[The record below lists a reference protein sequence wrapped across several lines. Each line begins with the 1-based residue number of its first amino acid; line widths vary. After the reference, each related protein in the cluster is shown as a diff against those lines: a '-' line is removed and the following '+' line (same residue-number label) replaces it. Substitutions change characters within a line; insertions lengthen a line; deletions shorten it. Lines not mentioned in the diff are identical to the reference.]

1 MYIWRHIPLLRFLI
15 PYALGIHFASAVSG
29 YFSLVIGFAAAILG
43 CLVFSHIILRKNVN
57 LRLLSVAAY
66 LAICLV
72 FLSGIII
79 THFYRD
85 INFDNHFSHT
95 DRPITLVLARVV
107 NNPEIKPKSIG
118 CELSLVKAYD
128 AKGAGESIQGVAQ
141 GYFEIDST
149 SQLLRYGDYILV
161 HNNFSD
167 VRPSLNPHQFDF
179 KKYYENKNIYQQGY
193 FKGGDWKNLKTNQ
206 TNPLFALSYRWQ
218 ASLRKLFDQY
228 FLDDQVKGVAQ
239 AIVFGYKEDLDDD
252 WLKAFSK
259 TGTIHVLAVSGLH
272 VGIIFILLGGML
284 RIRQSKGRWL
294 IAKSLLAI
302 FILFLYCLITG
313 FAPSVAR
320 ASLMFTVVILA
331 RAFNRN
337 SNIYNT
343 LTFAAFVL
351 LLFNPLNLYNVG
363 FQFSFLAV
371 IGIVYYK
378 DAFRRWLPQNSWLGD
393 KVVTLTSVSIAA
405 QITTFPIGL
414 YYFHQYP
421 NFFMFSNL
429 IVIPCIT
436 IILYSGIFFVALGSW
451 IPILASFFSSVSET
465 YILFIAKVVHF
476 IQDVPYAFFDN
487 VHITFSQMICIYLI
501 IILGTITWVNKW
513 QNGVYLTAIAAVLFL
528 VADLQ
533 YNRSISDTEM
543 ILFDV
548 RNETLIG
555 FKQNGFVTF
564 LASEGIYKDQSKIDF
579 IITPYI
585 VTERLSNNYCIYP
598 SQLAQYK
605 ETLPTVE
612 LLGNGFVWF
621 NGKRILLLD
630 GMRSYIKEPI
640 DIDILLVGATKNE
653 KYLSKVAHLV
663 NANQTFL
670 LDNWRVERLKMELNN
685 HETVIQ
691 KRFIVIKL
699 DKMRHFFA
707 QSIVF

>member
-1 MYIWRHIPLLRFLI
+1 MYIWRHIPLLRFFI
-15 PYALGIHFASAVSG
+15 PYGLGIHFASTFLG
-29 YFSLVIGFAAAILG
+29 YFSLVIGFAAAILC
-43 CLVFSHIILRKNVN
+43 CLVFSHAILRKKVN
-57 LRLLSVAAY
+57 LRLLSIAAY
-66 LAICLV
+66 LSMGLV
-72 FLSGIII
+72 FLLGIII
-79 THFYRD
+79 THLYRD

-95 DRPITLVLARVV
+95 NRQNTLVLARVV
-107 NNPEIKPKSIG
+107 NNPETKPKSIG
-118 CELSLVKAYD
+118 CELSLVTVYD
-128 AKGAGESIQGVAQ
+128 SKGAGESTQGVAQ
-141 GYFEIDST
+141 AYFEIDST
-149 SQLLRYGDYILV
+149 SRLLKYGDYILV
-161 HNNFSD
+161 NNNLSD
-167 VRPSLNPHQFDF
+167 VRPSVNPYQFDF

-193 FKGGDWKNLKTNQ
+193 FKVGDWKNLQINR

-218 ASLRKLFDQY
+218 ASLRKLFDRH
-228 FLDDQVKGVAQ
+228 FLDEQVKGVAQ

-351 LLFNPLNLYNVG
+351 LIFNPLNLYNVG

-378 DAFRRWLPQNSWLGD
+378 DTFRAWLPQTSWLGD

-421 NFFMFSNL
+421 NLFMFSNL

-436 IILYSGIFFVALGSW
+436 VILYAGIFFVAFGSW
-451 IPILASFFSSVSET
+451 IPMLASFFSSVSET

-487 VHITFSQMICIYLI
+487 VHITFLQMICIYLI

-513 QNGVYLTAIAAVLFL
+513 QKGLYLTAIAAVLFL

-564 LASEGIYKDQSKIDF
+564 LASDGIYKDQSKMDF
-579 IITPYI
+579 IITPYL
-585 VTERLSNNYCIYP
+585 VTERLSNNYCVYP

-621 NGKRILLLD
+621 NDKRILLLD
-630 GMRSYIKEPI
+630 GMQSYIKEPM
-640 DIDILLVGATKNE
+640 DIDILLVGTTKNE
-653 KYLSKVAHLV
+653 KYVSKVANLI
-663 NANQTFL
+663 NAYEIFL
-670 LDNWRVERLKMELNN
+670 LDNWRAEELKKELNN
-685 HETVIQ
+685 HEIFIQ
-691 KRFIVIKL
+691 ERCIVIKS
-699 DKMRHFFA
+699 DKTSHFLA